1 MKFIMTNDVE
11 SHSFESNSLDDSIAG
26 RIENEAMPKLL
37 SLHKKH
43 KVKATFILL
52 RLLLNLIQIY
62 SEWLRKKAMRLP
74 ATAMII

>member
-37 SLHKKH
+37 SLHKK
-43 KVKATFILL
+43 VKFSLSSTIIIHDKYLNGFI
-52 RLLLNLIQIY
+52 
-62 SEWLRKKAMRLP
+62 
-74 ATAMII
+74 